1 MVFFSVYNRTMCW
14 IILSVALWAGDPF
27 LLEPG
32 DRETQRWARYLLE
45 DRGADTRDALQN
57 ARHYV
62 PQLKVIFRD
71 EGLPEDLV
79 WIALV
84 ESGFRRDAVNASGAV
99 GMFQFKIITG
109 RAFGLEIDHSR
120 DQRLDPLAAGRAAA
134 RYLRYLRNKFSSWE
148 LTLAAYNLG
157 EGDLRRIM
165 QRHHINHWLDVRPLV
180 RPQTQHYLYK
190 VRAAAI
196 IGNDFLNRNPLDLG
210 EGERVYLV
218 RRGDTLY
225 GIAKRFKVSI
235 ERLVAHNQ
243 LEGHNLRPGR
253 HLVLPPPENR

>member
-1 MVFFSVYNRTMCW
+1 MFCS
-14 IILSVALWAGDPF
+14 ILLLASWAADPF

-32 DRETQRWARYLLE
+32 DLETQRWAQYLLE

-62 PQLKVIFRD
+62 PEFKTIFRNA
-71 EGLPEDLV
+71 GLPEDLV

-84 ESGFRRDAVNASGAV
+84 ESGFRRDAVSATGAV
-99 GMFQFKIITG
+99 GMYQFKVITG
-109 RAFGLEIDHSR
+109 RAFGLVIDRHK
-120 DQRLDPLAAGRAAA
+120 DQRLDPIASAKAAA
-134 RYLRYLRNKFSSWE
+134 RYLRYLRQKFSSWE

-165 QRHHINHWLDVRPLV
+165 AQNDAQHWHQVRQFV

-190 VRAAAI
+190 IRAAAI
-196 IGNDFLNRNPLDLG
+196 IGNDFLNHHPLALA

-218 RRGDTLY
+218 QRGDTLY
-225 GIAKRFKVSI
+225 SIAKRFKISV
-235 ERLVAHNQ
+235 ERIVAHNQ
-243 LEGHNLRPGR
+243 LEDSQIRPGR
-253 HLVLPPPENR
+253 HLVLPPPEIR